1 MMFTLLTSLFAS
13 VELLSSMPL
22 GYRFINF
29 AIFAIALGAVLYKPL
44 TQGLQARANS
54 IEEELQRA
62 GKEIAAAEAKMKELD
77 TRISRLDDEISDIKK
92 QSERDAKAERERIA
106 QTTKEDAER
115 LRAMARLEIEGAM
128 KAARTELRAFAA
140 SQAVEMAEAIIRRE
154 LKDADRDQ
162 LVNRYVD
169 RMERV
174 N

>member
-1 MMFTLLTSLFAS
+1 
-13 VELLSSMPL
+13 
-22 GYRFINF
+22 
-29 AIFAIALGAVLYKPL
+29 
-44 TQGLQARANS
+44 
-54 IEEELQRA
+54 
-62 GKEIAAAEAKMKELD
+62 
-77 TRISRLDDEISDIKK
+77 
-92 QSERDAKAERERIA
+92 AKAERERIA

-128 KAARTELRAFAA
+128 KSARTELRAFAA

-154 LKDADRDQ
+154 LKDTDRDQ